1 MKKELSPKI
10 QTKELKLVELVSHPM
25 GKKLLDLKKD
35 LN

>member
-1 MKKELSPKI
+1 MKKEISPKI
-10 QTKELKLVELVSHPM
+10 QTKELKLVALVSQPM